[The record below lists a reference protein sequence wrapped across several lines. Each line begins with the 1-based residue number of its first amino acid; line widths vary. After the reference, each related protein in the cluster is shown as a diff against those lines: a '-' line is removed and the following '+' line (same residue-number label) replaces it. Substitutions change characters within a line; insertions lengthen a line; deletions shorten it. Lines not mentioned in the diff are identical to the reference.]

1 LEGFERVFGYYRAE
15 EVPRR
20 CSSWCVIECHSL
32 IYLCIALTLLS
43 VTVTVTQ
50 TLCAPK
56 GVALAGVGGFCELS
70 LALMHVRTIGFGY
83 HHIFVLNPN
92 YFNKSENLI
101 LGTPG
106 ARFRPWMGLGWHLL
120 CRFKMGFQCSPFNG

>member
-1 LEGFERVFGYYRAE
+1 LEGFERIFGYYRAE

-32 IYLCIALTLLS
+32 IYLRIALTLLS
-43 VTVTVTQ
+43 VAVTVTQ

-70 LALMHVRTIGFGY
+70 LAL
-83 HHIFVLNPN
+83 NAD
-92 YFNKSENLI
+92 
-101 LGTPG
+101 
-106 ARFRPWMGLGWHLL
+106 AR
-120 CRFKMGFQCSPFNG
+120 